1 VPVVTAY
8 PIWYPPSRRLRLPS
22 VKSSRSALG
31 IAVSARTDWE
41 EKTSSKTSSQEWR
54 APPPLLVNMWLIES
68 PHCFD
73 SHPGVVAQYSLI
85 SGHSFLSHP
94 PTDGAIEQRSHLVGD
109 PQRDALSQ
117 SQFICFFFFFHYT
130 NFFSFIIHM
139 CIQGLVHFSPLPPP
153 PPLPPTPVYLLL
165 ALRGLSLPMPGG
177 MGANLRRQGLNS
189 WIDRLPVSSMAPVFG
204 SVHLIPSHGHR
215 GGRDK

>member
-1 VPVVTAY
+1 VVTAY
-8 PIWYPPSRRLRLPS
+8 PIWYPPSHRLRLPS

-117 SQFICFFFFFHYT
+117 SQFICFFFFFSLYK
-130 NFFSFIIHM
+130 FFFFYYSYVHTRLGSF
-139 CIQGLVHFSPLPPP
+139 LPPA
-153 PPLPPTPVYLLL
+153 PTPSLTTHSS
-165 ALRGLSLPMPGG
+165 LSASCIKRTVAANAWRHGG
-177 MGANLRRQGLNS
+177 QPEATGSKFL
-189 WIDRLPVSSMAPVFG
+189 DR
-204 SVHLIPSHGHR
+204 
-215 GGRDK
+215 